1 MWPRATWATADGTA
15 GTVPLVVALS
25 TLRGTYGLGTT
36 QTIYTATANCNLV
49 TVCGSSVVTPVWAK
63 SGQAI
68 KAYGQSYGSGS
79 APGGGSYNAYVLVE
93 QL

>member
-1 MWPRATWATADGTA
+1 MPGTGEAATIQRDGGGSATAPT
-15 GTVPLVVALS
+15 
-25 TLRGTYGLGTT
+25 
-36 QTIYTATANCNLV
+36 TANCNLV

-93 QL
+93 QP